1 MRLAGLLRKQ
11 RIDSEMA
18 AEIESHL
25 QMHMDDN
32 LRAGMTGDEARR
44 HARIKLGG
52 IDSVKEAY
60 RDRSTVP
67 ALEHL
72 AQDLR
77 FSFRQL
83 RKSPVFTVTAISV
96 LAIGICAAV
105 AIFAFV
111 DAALIKPLPYP
122 APARLAAVTESALP
136 LFPAANLSYADY
148 LDWKRLN
155 ASFESLEAYGG
166 DGFLIDTPTGAEP
179 VRAARASSGFFA
191 TLGVA
196 PLIGRLFNPQD
207 EIPNGPRVAVLGY
220 GAWNARFGGRQD
232 TVGKTVRLSGEL
244 YTILGVLPSGF
255 HFAPLGDVEFWT
267 TLDVLGSC
275 AKRRSCHNLFGIA
288 RLKNGV
294 SINQARDN
302 MGAIARRLEEQYPDS
317 NRGQGASV
325 IPLSDSINGQFRPI
339 LLALMSGAG
348 LLLLISCI
356 NVASLLLVRSEGR
369 RKEFAVRSALGA
381 STTRLSSQF
390 LTEALLLVLLASTLG
405 LLSAH
410 WAIGGLMKLIPV
422 DMIPAMPF
430 LLELG
435 LNLRVLGFAVTIAV
449 VSLLLFSVT
458 PAMHFSLSKMQEGL
472 TEGSRG
478 SAGRAWRR
486 LGSRLVVVE
495 LATAV
500 VLLAGAALFGK
511 SLYRLLHV
519 ELAFRPDHL
528 ATLSAAV
535 PDARYTKPEQMIQ
548 LGREVVAAVESIP
561 GVQSAA
567 TSTVLPVSFNGNTD
581 WIRIVGKPYDGKHIE
596 VNERDVTANY
606 FRLVRRNRG

>member
-1 MRLAGLLRKQ
+1 
-11 RIDSEMA
+11 MA

-32 LRAGMTGDEARR
+32 LRAGMRPDEARR
-44 HARIKLGG
+44 NARIQLGG
-52 IDSVKEAY
+52 IESVKEAY

-77 FSFRQL
+77 FSVRQL
-83 RKSPVFTVTAISV
+83 RKSPVFTATAISV

-111 DAALIKPLPYP
+111 DAALNKPLPYP

-136 LFPAANLSYADY
+136 LIPVANLSYADY

-155 ASFESLEAYGG
+155 SSFESLEAYGS
-166 DGFLIDTPTGAEP
+166 DGFLVDSPTGAEP
-179 VRAARASSGFFA
+179 ARAARVSSGFFP

-196 PLIGRLFNPQD
+196 PQIGRFLNPQD
-207 EIPNGPRVAVLGY
+207 EVPNGPRVAVLGY

-232 TVGKTVRLSGEL
+232 VIGKTVRLSGEL

-267 TLDVLGSC
+267 TLDVLGPC
-275 AKRRSCHNLFGIA
+275 AQRRSCHNLFGIA

-294 SINQARDN
+294 SIDQARDN
-302 MGAIARRLEEQYPDS
+302 MSAIARQLEQQYPDS

-325 IPLSDSINGQFRPI
+325 IPLSNAINGQFRPI

-356 NVASLLLVRSEGR
+356 NVASLLLVRSEAR
-369 RKEFAVRSALGA
+369 RREFAVRSALGA
-381 STTRLSSQF
+381 STMRLSSQF
-390 LTEALLLVLLASTLG
+390 LTESLLLVVLASTLG
-405 LLSAH
+405 LLSAR
-410 WAIGGLMKLIPV
+410 WAMAGLMKLIPV

-435 LNLRVLGFAVTIAV
+435 LNSRARFCGDDHSRVIAA
-449 VSLLLFSVT
+449 LF
-458 PAMHFSLSKMQEGL
+458 
-472 TEGSRG
+472 RY
-478 SAGRAWRR
+478 AGRAF
-486 LGSRLVVVE
+486 LYIE
-495 LATAV
+495 N
-500 VLLAGAALFGK
+500 AG
-511 SLYRLLHV
+511 R
-519 ELAFRPDHL
+519 
-528 ATLSAAV
+528 T
-535 PDARYTKPEQMIQ
+535 
-548 LGREVVAAVESIP
+548 
-561 GVQSAA
+561 
-567 TSTVLPVSFNGNTD
+567 
-581 WIRIVGKPYDGKHIE
+581 
-596 VNERDVTANY
+596 
-606 FRLVRRNRG
+606 NRG